1 MLSRSF
7 FPNFGQGPFPKIV
20 GKSPVLVELYGY
32 DLDSI
37 LSRGVGMFPVMLY
50 SQFGPRIRH
59 DEMLSMIRI
68 QSV

>member
-7 FPNFGQGPFPKIV
+7 FPNFGHGPFPKIA
-20 GKSPVLVELYGY
+20 GKSPDLVELYGY
-32 DLDSI
+32 DLGLI
-37 LSRGVGMFPVMLY
+37 LSQGVGMFPVMLY

-59 DEMLSMIRI
+59 DEMSSMIPI